1 MRWKCAWTYF
11 KAHCPIL
18 NTYYKVCGVCCGGS
32 QNLWGCPYSP
42 SPTIIYLQF
51 VQQWYPVL
59 CDLLSWIFLLRSL
72 LLPHFSF
79 AKLFF
84 LLPLLISKYFLFF
97 HVWSYLQ
104 PRRTRSRSKAWE
116 VLPSDLVGSL
126 QSRRTS
132 SARWD
137 FFWNSVEP
145 AWPRNLK

>member
-1 MRWKCAWTYF
+1 MKVCLN
-11 KAHCPIL
+11 IL
-18 NTYYKVCGVCCGGS
+18 QSPLFNTYCKVCGVCCGGS
-32 QNLWGCPYSP
+32 QNLWGYSYSP
-42 SPTIIYLQF
+42 SSTIIYLQF

-72 LLPHFSF
+72 LLSEFSF

-104 PRRTRSRSKAWE
+104 LRRTRSRSKASE
-116 VLPSDLVGSL
+116 VSPSGLAGFL
-126 QSRRTS
+126 QSQRMS

-137 FFWNSVEP
+137 FFWNLVEP
-145 AWPRNLK
+145 AWLGILK